1 MTEISRSAQPLA
13 DLQAER
19 AVLAAA
25 LLDGEGQERI
35 IPRIASVSSRTTVLC
50 GPLRPRPLRV
60 RRWVSGQPMPLLV
73 WVILILR
80 AMTSVLQRAAG
91 AAGVPRISARVR
103 PRTRATCSAERSAFD
118 APDGPHAKIAHF
130 LNLANSLQ
138 TLPTDSEAFR
148 TTLEEV
154 VSLGRAMC

>member
-1 MTEISRSAQPLA
+1 MMCLDRLDEIAHPLGTGGHQHEDRNMRLELQVTRRLRRAVAVGLVDDEDIA
-13 DLQAER
+13 DLEHSTREMADIHR
-19 AVLAAA
+19 T
-25 LLDGEGQERI
+25 LLDGTPDRRI
-35 IPRIASVSSRTTVLC
+35 
-50 GPLRPRPLRV
+50 RPLPD
-60 RRWVSGQPMPLLV
+60 SL
-73 WVILILR
+73 
-80 AMTSVLQRAAG
+80 
-91 AAGVPRISARVR
+91 
-103 PRTRATCSAERSAFD
+103 RSAFD